1 MQTLLD
7 LFGSVVSAGNQITWG
22 GLGGFWWLGILIAVL
37 LPAGIYFTVRTGFVQ
52 IRAFGHMLRVMA
64 RSFRKE
70 RDDCVSSFEAFATS
84 AAARVG
90 TGNIAGVA
98 VAITAGGPGAVFW
111 MWMVALVGMATSLIE
126 NTLAQ
131 TFKEPGDEHG
141 TFRGG
146 PAYYIDKGLGKKWK
160 WLSVVFSIFLVIC
173 FGFFFNAVQ
182 ANAMADAINAAWG
195 ISPLLIGAVIA
206 ILAGM
211 IVFGGIHT
219 IGRFAGIVVPIMA
232 LFYIVIAIVIV
243 AMNIDRL
250 PDVFGAILGNAFGAQ
265 EAGAGAFGAVVAN
278 GIKRGLFSNEAGMG
292 SSPNVGA
299 AADVKHPV
307 VQGYVQMASV
317 FLDTMMICTATAAII
332 LLSDVELNGAV
343 EGVTLTQSALASVL
357 GPWGNSFVAVAL
369 LFFAFTS
376 IIANYYYAETNIFY
390 LWHTRTSIFCYRV
403 LYICFI
409 LFGAWVAYT
418 GSSGNFALLWNM
430 ADMSMGFMASAN
442 LLAIL
447 LLSGAALKV
456 FSDYEEQR
464 SQGIEE
470 PVFDARR
477 HDIPGVDHSVWTP
490 PETPESSHSRGP
502 VKRGATGNGD

>member
-1 MQTLLD
+1 MTALVN
-7 LFGSVVSAGNQITWG
+7 GGNQVTWG
-22 GLGGFWWLGILIAVL
+22 GIGGYWWLGILIAAL
-37 LPAGIYFTVRTGFVQ
+37 LPAGIFFTVRTGVVQ
-52 IRAFGHMLRVMA
+52 IRAFGHMLKVMA

-70 RDDCVSSFEAFATS
+70 SDDSVSSFEAFATS

-98 VAITAGGPGAVFW
+98 VAITSGGPGAVFW

-131 TFKEPGDEHG
+131 TFKERGEVAG

-160 WLSVVFSIFLVIC
+160 WLSIVFSIFLVIC

-182 ANAMADAINAAWG
+182 ANAMAEAIQAAWG
-195 ISPLLIGAVIA
+195 FNPLLVGGAIA
-206 ILAGM
+206 VLAAS
-211 IVFGGIHT
+211 IVFGGIQS

-232 LFYIVIAIVIV
+232 LCYITVALAIVV
-243 AMNIDRL
+243 MNIGRL
-250 PDVFGAILGNAFGAQ
+250 PEIFGIILGNAFGAQ
-265 EAGAGAFGAVVAN
+265 EMGAGAFGAVVAS

-332 LLSDVELNGAV
+332 LLSNVELGGMV
-343 EGVTLTQSALASVL
+343 EGVTLTQAALASEV
-357 GPWGNSFVAVAL
+357 GAWGNSFIATAL

-403 LYICFI
+403 LYIFFI
-409 LFGAWVAYT
+409 LFGSWVAFT
-418 GSSGNFALLWNM
+418 GSSSNFQLLWNM
-430 ADMSMGFMASAN
+430 ADMSMGFMATAN

-447 LLSGAALKV
+447 LLSGTAIKV
-456 FSDYEEQR
+456 FSDYENQR
-464 SQGIEE
+464 RRGIEE
-470 PVFDARR
+470 PVFDARE
-477 HDIPGVDHSVWTP
+477 HNIPGVEVDVWTP
-490 PETPESSHSRGP
+490 AAGARL
-502 VKRGATGNGD
+502 KR

>member
-1 MQTLLD
+1 MQALSD
-7 LFGSVVSAGNQITWG
+7 FFHSVISIGNQITWG
-22 GLGGFWWLGILIAVL
+22 GVGGIWWVGILIAAL
-37 LPAGIYFTVRTGFVQ
+37 LPAGLYFTVRTGFIQ
-52 IRAFGHMLRVMA
+52 IRGFGHMIRVMA
-64 RSFRKE
+64 HSFHKE
-70 RDDCVSSFEAFATS
+70 SDDSISSFQAFATS

-111 MWMVALVGMATSLIE
+111 MWVVALVGMATSLIE

-131 TFKEPGDEHG
+131 TFKETGDEPG

-146 PAYYIDKGLGKKWK
+146 PAYYIDKGLGRNWK
-160 WLSVVFSIFLVIC
+160 WLSVAFSIFLVIC

-182 ANAMADAINAAWG
+182 ANAMADAVREAWG
-195 ISPLLIGAVIA
+195 INPLLVGCA
-206 ILAGM
+206 ISVLAGV
-211 IVFGGIHT
+211 IVFGGIHS
-219 IGRFAGIVVPIMA
+219 IGRFAGIVVPVMA
-232 LFYIVIAIVIV
+232 LCYIAIAFAIVIL
-243 AMNIDRL
+243 NIERL
-250 PDVFGAILGNAFGAQ
+250 PEVFRLIIGSAFGAQ
-265 EAGAGAFGAVVAN
+265 EMGAGAFGAVIAN

-317 FLDTMMICTATAAII
+317 FLDTMMICTATASII
-332 LLSDVELNGAV
+332 LLSGVDYAGAV
-343 EGVTLTQSALASVL
+343 EGVTLTQAALASEV
-357 GPWGNSFVAVAL
+357 GPWGNGFLAIAL

-390 LWHTRTSIFCYRV
+390 LWHTRVSIFCYRA

-409 LFGAWVAYT
+409 LFGAWVAYS
-418 GSSGNFALLWNM
+418 GSSDNFSLLWNM

-447 LLSGAALKV
+447 LLSGVALKV
-456 FSDYEEQR
+456 FADYEAQLR
-464 SQGIEE
+464 RGIKE
-470 PVFDARR
+470 PVFDARE
-477 HDIPGVDHSVWTP
+477 HHIPGVELSVWSPDTSTDGKP
-490 PETPESSHSRGP
+490 KHP
-502 VKRGATGNGD
+502 N

>member
-1 MQTLLD
+1 MQSLLD
-7 LFGSVVSAGNQITWG
+7 GLSAAINAGNHITWG
-22 GLGGFWWLGILIAVL
+22 GIGGIWWLGILIAAL
-37 LPAGIYFTVRTGFVQ
+37 LPAGIYFTVRTRFVQ
-52 IRAFGHMLRVMA
+52 FRAFGHMVNVMA

-70 RDDCVSSFEAFATS
+70 HDDSVSSFQAFATS

-98 VAITAGGPGAVFW
+98 VAITTGGPGAIFW
-111 MWMVALVGMATSLIE
+111 MWMVALVGMATSLVE
-126 NTLAQ
+126 NILAQ
-131 TFKEPGDEHG
+131 TFKERGEVHG

-146 PAYYIDKGLGKKWK
+146 PAYYIDKGLGKRWK
-160 WLSVVFSIFLVIC
+160 WLSIVFSIFLIFC

-182 ANAMADAINAAWG
+182 ANAMAEAIHAAWG
-195 ISPLLIGAVIA
+195 VNPLLIGVVIA
-206 ILAGM
+206 VVAAL
-211 IVFGGIHT
+211 IVFGGIQS
-219 IGRFAGIVVPIMA
+219 IGRFAGVVVPIMA
-232 LFYIVIAIVIV
+232 LCYIAIALYIVAINIAR
-243 AMNIDRL
+243 M
-250 PDVFGAILGNAFGAQ
+250 PEVFGLIFSSAFGVQ
-265 EAGAGAFGAVVAN
+265 EMGAGTFGAVVAN

-332 LLSDVELNGAV
+332 LLSNVDLSSAV
-343 EGVTLTQSALASVL
+343 EGVTLTQTALASEV

-390 LWHTRTSIFCYRV
+390 LWHTRTSIFCYRA

-409 LFGAWVAYT
+409 LFGAWVAYS
-418 GSSGNFALLWNM
+418 GSSDNFALLWKM

-447 LLSGAALKV
+447 LLSGVAIRV
-456 FSDYEEQR
+456 FADYEAQR
-464 SQGIEE
+464 RSGIAE

-477 HDIPGVDHSVWTP
+477 HPIPGVEIEVWTP
-490 PETPESSHSRGP
+490 ESR
-502 VKRGATGNGD
+502 N

>member
-1 MQTLLD
+1 MQEFLD
-7 LFGSVVSAGNQITWG
+7 GLTALVGWGNSLTWG
-22 GLGGFWWLGILIAVL
+22 GIGGIWWLGILIAAL
-37 LPAGIYFTVRTGFVQ
+37 LPAGLYFTWRTGFVQ
-52 IRAFGHMLRVMA
+52 FRGFGQMLRVMGH
-64 RSFRKE
+64 SFRKE
-70 RDDCVSSFEAFATS
+70 HDDSVSSFQAFATS

-111 MWMVALVGMATSLIE
+111 MWVVAMLGMATSLIE
-126 NTLAQ
+126 NILAQ
-131 TFKEPGDEHG
+131 TFKEQGEVAG

-146 PAYYIDKGLGKKWK
+146 PAYYIDKGLGKRWK

-182 ANAMADAINAAWG
+182 SNAMAEAIHAAWG
-195 ISPLLIGAVIA
+195 VNPLLMGVLVSV
-206 ILAGM
+206 LAAL
-211 IVFGGIHT
+211 IVFGGIKS
-219 IGRFAGIVVPIMA
+219 IGRFAGIVVPVMA
-232 LFYIVIAIVIV
+232 LCYLAIALFVILT
-243 AMNIDRL
+243 NIPRI
-250 PDVFGAILGNAFGAQ
+250 PEVFALIFSNAFGVQ

-317 FLDTMMICTATAAII
+317 FLDTMLICSATASII
-332 LLSDVELNGAV
+332 LLSNVELSGVV
-343 EGVTLTQSALASVL
+343 EGVTLTQSALASEI
-357 GPWGNSFVAVAL
+357 GSWGNSFIAIAL
-369 LFFAFTS
+369 IFFAFTS

-403 LYICFI
+403 LYIGFI
-409 LFGAWVAYT
+409 LFGAWVAW
-418 GSSGNFALLWNM
+418 SGREDNFHLLWNL

-447 LLSGAALKV
+447 LLSGVAIRV
-456 FSDYEEQR
+456 FADYEKQLK
-464 SQGIEE
+464 QGIKE
-470 PVFDARR
+470 PVFDARQ
-477 HDIPGVDHSVWTP
+477 HYIPGIEPDVWGG
-490 PETPESSHSRGP
+490 GP
-502 VKRGATGNGD
+502 HIPGEHAGERHGKPGK

>member
-1 MQTLLD
+1 MEAILD
-7 LFGSVVSAGNQITWG
+7 VLGSVIAWGNNLTWG
-22 GLGGFWWLGILIAVL
+22 GIGGIWWMGILIAAL
-37 LPAGIYFTVRTGFVQ
+37 LPAGVYFTVRTRFVQ
-52 IRAFGHMLRVMA
+52 VRGFRQMLRVMFH
-64 RSFRKE
+64 SFHKE
-70 RDDCVSSFEAFATS
+70 HADSVSSFQAFATS

-111 MWMVALVGMATSLIE
+111 MWVVAVLGMATSLIE

-131 TFKEPGDEHG
+131 VFKEQGEVPG

-146 PAYYIDKGLGKKWK
+146 PAYYINKGLGKNWK
-160 WLSVVFSIFLVIC
+160 WLSVVFSVFLIIC

-182 ANAMADAINAAWG
+182 ANAMAEAIHAAWG
-195 ISPLLIGAVIA
+195 FNPLLIGVLISVLAAV
-206 ILAGM
+206 
-211 IVFGGIHT
+211 IVFGGIKS

-232 LFYIVIAIVIV
+232 LGYIAIALFVIF
-243 AMNIDRL
+243 ANIAKL
-250 PDVFGAILGNAFGAQ
+250 PEVFGLIFNSAFGVQ

-332 LLSDVELNGAV
+332 LLSDVELSGMV
-343 EGVTLTQSALASVL
+343 EGVTLTQSALSSQV
-357 GPWGNSFVAVAL
+357 GSWGNSFVALAL

-390 LWHTRTSIFCYRV
+390 LWHTRLSIFCYRA
-403 LYICFI
+403 LYIVFI
-409 LFGAWVAYT
+409 LFGAWVA
-418 GSSGNFALLWNM
+418 SSGSEDHFKLLWDM

-447 LLSGAALKV
+447 LLSGVALRV
-456 FSDYEEQR
+456 FADYEEQLR
-464 SQGIEE
+464 QGIRE
-470 PVFDARR
+470 PVFDSRR
-477 HDIPGVDHSVWTP
+477 LHIPGIEPEVWSGGPHTP
-490 PETPESSHSRGP
+490 GEHADQVVSR
-502 VKRGATGNGD
+502 KRR

>member
-1 MQTLLD
+1 MQAFLD
-7 LFGSVVSAGNQITWG
+7 WLSTFIGWGSAVTWG
-22 GLGGFWWLGILIAVL
+22 GIGGVWWLGILIAAL
-37 LPAGIYFTVRTGFVQ
+37 LPAGLYFTWHSRFIQ
-52 IRAFGHMLRVMA
+52 FRSFGHMIGVMK

-70 RDDCVSSFEAFATS
+70 HADSVTSFQAFATS

-111 MWMVALVGMATSLIE
+111 MWIVAWVGMATSFIE

-131 TFKEPGDEHG
+131 TYKERGEEHG

-146 PAYYIDKGLGKKWK
+146 PAYYIEKGLGRKWK
-160 WLSVVFSIFLVIC
+160 WLSVLFSIFLVIC

-182 ANAMADAINAAWG
+182 SNAMASAIYGAWG
-195 ISPLLIGAVIA
+195 VNPLLVGAIVALVAA
-206 ILAGM
+206 I

-219 IGRFAGIVVPIMA
+219 IGRFASIVVPFMA
-232 LFYIVIAIVIV
+232 LAYIAIALFVIAINLEALPA
-243 AMNIDRL
+243 AMARI
-250 PDVFGAILGNAFGAQ
+250 FANAFGFQ
-265 EAGAGAFGAVVAN
+265 EAGAGAFGAVVAS

-317 FLDTMMICTATAAII
+317 FLDTIVICTATAAII
-332 LLSDVELNGAV
+332 LLSDVYMVGTM
-343 EGVTLTQSALASVL
+343 EGVTLTQDSLASEIGPL
-357 GPWGNSFVAVAL
+357 GGSFVAIAL

-376 IIANYYYAETNIFY
+376 IIANYYYAETNIFF
-390 LWHTRTSIFCYRV
+390 LWHTRTAIFCYRA
-403 LYICFI
+403 LYILFI
-409 LFGAWVAYT
+409 LFGAWVAY
-418 GSSGNFALLWNM
+418 SGKSENFALLWNM

-447 LLSGAALKV
+447 LLSGVAFRVLG
-456 FSDYEEQR
+456 DYEAQR
-464 SQGIEE
+464 AQGVLE
-470 PVFDARR
+470 PVFDARKYNIEGVE
-477 HDIPGVDHSVWTP
+477 HDVW
-490 PETPESSHSRGP
+490 
-502 VKRGATGNGD
+502 NGQG

>member
-1 MQTLLD
+1 MEAILD
-7 LFGSVVSAGNQITWG
+7 VLGAVIAWGNNLTWG
-22 GLGGFWWLGILIAVL
+22 GIGGIWWLGILIAAL
-37 LPAGIYFTVRTGFVQ
+37 LPAGVYFTVRTRFVQ
-52 IRAFGHMLRVMA
+52 VRGFLQMLRVMCH
-64 RSFRKE
+64 SFHKE
-70 RDDCVSSFEAFATS
+70 HDDSVSSFQAFATS

-111 MWMVALVGMATSLIE
+111 MWVVAVLGMATSLIE

-131 TFKEPGDEHG
+131 VFKEQGEVPG

-146 PAYYIDKGLGKKWK
+146 PAYYIDKGLGKHWK
-160 WLSVVFSIFLVIC
+160 WLSVVFSVFLIIC

-182 ANAMADAINAAWG
+182 ANAMAEAINAAWG
-195 ISPLLIGAVIA
+195 FNPLLIGAVISV
-206 ILAGM
+206 LAAV
-211 IVFGGIHT
+211 IVFGGIKS

-232 LFYIVIAIVIV
+232 LCYIAIALFVIV
-243 AMNIDRL
+243 ANIAKL
-250 PDVFGAILGNAFGAQ
+250 PEVFGLIFNSAFGMQ

-332 LLSDVELNGAV
+332 LLSDVELSGMV
-343 EGVTLTQSALASVL
+343 EGVTLTQSALSSQV
-357 GPWGNSFVAVAL
+357 GSWGNSFVALAL

-390 LWHTRTSIFCYRV
+390 LWHTRFSIFCYRA
-403 LYICFI
+403 LYIIFI
-409 LFGAWVAYT
+409 LFGAWVA
-418 GSSGNFALLWNM
+418 SSGSEDHFKLLWDM

-447 LLSGAALKV
+447 LLSGVALRV
-456 FSDYEEQR
+456 FADYEEQLR
-464 SQGIEE
+464 QGIRE
-470 PVFDARR
+470 PVFDSRR
-477 HDIPGVDHSVWTP
+477 HHIPGIEPEVWSGGPHTP
-490 PETPESSHSRGP
+490 GEHANQAVPRKNH
-502 VKRGATGNGD
+502 

>member
-1 MQTLLD
+1 MDAFLNALGAVID
-7 LFGSVVSAGNQITWG
+7 GGNSLTWG
-22 GLGGFWWLGILIAVL
+22 GIGGVWWLGILIAAL
-37 LPAGIYFTVRTGFVQ
+37 LPAGIYFTVRTRFVQ
-52 IRAFGHMLRVMA
+52 IRGFCQMLRVMF
-64 RSFRKE
+64 RSFHKE
-70 RDDCVSSFEAFATS
+70 HDDSISSFQAFATS

-111 MWMVALVGMATSLIE
+111 MWVVAIVGMATSLIE

-131 TFKEPGDEHG
+131 VFKEQGEAPG

-146 PAYYIDKGLGKKWK
+146 PAYYIDKGLGKRWK
-160 WLSVVFSIFLVIC
+160 WLSVLFSIFLIIC

-182 ANAMADAINAAWG
+182 ANAMAEAISAAWG
-195 ISPLLIGAVIA
+195 FNPLLIGVLIAV
-206 ILAGM
+206 LAGV
-211 IVFGGIHT
+211 IVFGGIKS
-219 IGRFAGIVVPIMA
+219 IGRFAGIVVPVMA
-232 LFYIVIAIVIV
+232 LGYLAIALFVILANMAKI
-243 AMNIDRL
+243 
-250 PDVFGAILGNAFGAQ
+250 PEVFGLIFSSAFGVQ

-332 LLSDVELNGAV
+332 LLSDVELSGMV
-343 EGVTLTQSALASVL
+343 EGVTLTQSALSSEV
-357 GPWGNSFVAVAL
+357 GSWGNSFVALAL

-390 LWHTRTSIFCYRV
+390 LWHTRFSIFCYRV
-403 LYICFI
+403 LYIAFI
-409 LFGAWVAYT
+409 LFGAWVAWS
-418 GSSGNFALLWNM
+418 GSEGNFKLLWNM

-447 LLSGAALKV
+447 LLSGVAFRV
-456 FSDYEEQR
+456 FADYEEQLR
-464 SQGIEE
+464 QGIRE
-470 PVFDARR
+470 PVFDSRR
-477 HDIPGVDHSVWTP
+477 HHIPGIEQEVWSGGPHTP
-490 PETPESSHSRGP
+490 GVHDEPTAREKGR
-502 VKRGATGNGD
+502 